1 MTNNQLTAQR
11 IKARREALKMTQDEL
26 ATRLGYSDKTA
37 ISKVERGVNGLS
49 SKRIRQFAT
58 ALNTS
63 VAFLT
68 GETDDP
74 EDVWSRPLVD
84 APLVLT
90 DDEEVMIH
98 KLRELPDRDRD
109 YVLKVLDFV
118 YSAYQRYIEEGS
130 EDAGV

>member
-1 MTNNQLTAQR
+1 MKRGER
-11 IKARREALKMTQDEL
+11 IRNRRKAL
-26 ATRLGYSDKTA
+26 
-37 ISKVERGVNGLS
+37 GLS
-49 SKRIRQFAT
+49 ADEVGELIGRDRAT
-58 ALNTS
+58 VYKYENEKLKKMDVEVLNLLAKALRTT
-63 VAFLT
+63 VEYLR

-98 KLRELPDRDRD
+98 KLRELPDTDRD
-109 YVLKVLDFV
+109 YVLRILDIV

-130 EDAGV
+130 DDAGV